1 MNCEKEQNRG
11 ILGSGRHFLT
21 ELEYNRMYLD
31 ILKENENDIEKTN
44 EEYLRKRK
52 LINKYESKSI
62 I

>member
-1 MNCEKEQNRG
+1 MKCSSCKFNYICG
-11 ILGSGRHFLT
+11 GRID
-21 ELEYNRMYLD
+21 ESVGGYCKRY
-31 ILKENENDIEKTN
+31 KSIEKTN